1 LISDSSRSVEICSFV
16 VVVASVSSVLCDPI
30 ATVLI
35 CFCSNSAVCGGFGL
49 FGSKGPFMSVVLSQ
63 GALVRQS
70 VRVGGSIY
78 SPVLTSTNTY
88 ASLFLL
94 FNFTPIR
101 GSLSSVDVSVFAFF
115 FLLGLVLNP
124 PEIGIKCFIFNDY
137 FLCGKL
143 VKLMSPQFLCI
154 IFYFSLI
161 YLGYGRGFPMLS
173 FCLRKKKSSTYFH
186 AHVR

>member
-1 LISDSSRSVEICSFV
+1 
-16 VVVASVSSVLCDPI
+16 
-30 ATVLI
+30 
-35 CFCSNSAVCGGFGL
+35 
-49 FGSKGPFMSVVLSQ
+49 MSVVLSQ

-94 FNFTPIR
+94 FDFTPIR